1 MKNRGLLKFFLLLS
15 VVLNISFLSAA
26 AYRYYRHST
35 EWVSPFGARM
45 AGYHFLFEELSL
57 SPEQVAA
64 LREKAVPFRREIDAQ
79 RREIIDKRKRLIGLM
94 RSDAPDRRAIDA
106 AVAEIGAMQLDMQ
119 RRIVVHMLEVKS
131 SLDKERQQKF
141 LDLIEQRMAAG
152 GMGGCPGPG
161 QVP

>member
-45 AGYHFLFEELSL
+45 AGDHFLFEELSL
-57 SPEQVAA
+57 PPERIAA
-64 LREKAVPFRREIDAQ
+64 LREKAIPFRREIDAQ
-79 RREIIDKRKRLIGLM
+79 RREIIDKRKRLIELM
-94 RSDAPDRRAIDA
+94 RPDVPDKKAIDA
-106 AVAEIGAMQLDMQ
+106 VIAEIGTMQLDMQ
-119 RRIVVHMLEVKS
+119 RRIVARMLEVRS
-131 SLDKERQQKF
+131 SLDKEQQQKF
-141 LDLIEQRMAAG
+141 LDLIEQRMSAG
-152 GMGGCPGPG
+152 GMGGCPAPG